1 MVVAG
6 TFSEEFTKSRTAFA
20 VAIHERKLRMK
31 ISEVRTNIGT
41 WDASG
46 IFNRETYTKN
56 LLDFKSIL
64 DQYGVRFFL
73 AFGTLLGAVRENGFI
88 EGDTDTDLFVT
99 EEENEKLAQAVSS
112 QKFADARFKIIR
124 IIYDEIIT
132 VSRNDAYIDVS
143 VFSKI
148 PGGMMIVLNQHTI
161 KEYMVR
167 EAQKIT
173 FLGQEFLIPKDVE
186 SYLTDKYGDW
196 KTKSGR
202 HATT

>member
-1 MVVAG
+1 LEKKHTGRYFG
-6 TFSEEFTKSRTAFA
+6 TEGNM
-20 VAIHERKLRMK
+20 MK
-31 ISEVRTNIGT
+31 ISVLRAEHCPCGS

-46 IFNRETYTKN
+46 IFNRETYEKN
-56 LLDFKSIL
+56 LLDFKLIL
-64 DQYGVRFFL
+64 DKYNVRFCL
-73 AFGTLLGAVRENGFI
+73 AFGTLLGAIRGDGFI
-88 EGDTDTDLFVT
+88 EGDTDTDLLVA
-99 EEENEKLAQAVSS
+99 EEENERLSEAICS
-112 QKFADARFKIIR
+112 QEFRDAGFKVIR
-124 IIYDEIIT
+124 TIYDELIT

-143 VFSKI
+143 VFSKK
-148 PGGMMIVLNQHTI
+148 PDSDDLTTLNRHTI